1 MEQEINIDLGRTKK
15 VDITVDCH
23 ISLLTIIT
31 MVETKIKNQKLKMN
45 KVKTIVLNTLSSF
58 YKELPIK
65 NTFVNRS
72 FFSK

>member
-31 MVETKIKNQKLKMN
+31 IVETEIKNQKLKMN
-45 KVKTIVLNTLSSF
+45 KVKTIVLNSVIHIITFNVICMERPFITL
-58 YKELPIK
+58 
-65 NTFVNRS
+65 T
-72 FFSK
+72 